1 MGCGARVRGGAELIP
16 TCVMKFADGAV
27 DPRHP
32 TSRAP
37 SAWARP
43 IEGLKR
49 RRADAVMEVGTAV
62 SDVFE
67 SNPQFK
73 RLSDLVRERLP
84 AEDQAE
90 AIETLRE
97 FFRLVSRSSDAQREQ
112 IIAYVKTILL
122 PARRAD

>member
-1 MGCGARVRGGAELIP
+1 
-16 TCVMKFADGAV
+16 
-27 DPRHP
+27 
-32 TSRAP
+32 
-37 SAWARP
+37 
-43 IEGLKR
+43 
-49 RRADAVMEVGTAV
+49 MEVGAAV

-97 FFRLVSRSSDAQREQ
+97 FFRLVSRSSDAQRAQ